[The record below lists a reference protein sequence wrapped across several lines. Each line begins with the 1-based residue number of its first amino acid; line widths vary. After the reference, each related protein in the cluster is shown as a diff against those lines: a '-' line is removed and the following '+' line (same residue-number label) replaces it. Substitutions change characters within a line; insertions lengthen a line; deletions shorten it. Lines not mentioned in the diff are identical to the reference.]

1 MTVTVYGIP
10 NCDQIRKT
18 RRWLDLHGV
27 DHRFHDYRSDGL
39 DRATLE
45 DWQARVGLSEVINTR
60 SQTWRTLDEA
70 QRKAVADV
78 STDAAYELLLA
89 HPTLIT
95 KFGIMVIMQIYRLY
109 FINKKIKFNRKE
121 FVSYLMNISIVFALL
136 LGLIYLSDTQRTY
149 SFWTFV
155 GEAVL
160 LETILILVILFVGLN
175 KAEKGFL
182 FGYLKKRVTR

>member
-1 MTVTVYGIP
+1 
-10 NCDQIRKT
+10 
-18 RRWLDLHGV
+18 
-27 DHRFHDYRSDGL
+27 
-39 DRATLE
+39 
-45 DWQARVGLSEVINTR
+45 
-60 SQTWRTLDEA
+60 
-70 QRKAVADV
+70 
-78 STDAAYELLLA
+78 
-89 HPTLIT
+89 
-95 KFGIMVIMQIYRLY
+95 MVIMQIYRLY

-121 FVSYLMNISIVFALL
+121 FVSYLMNIGIVFALL

-182 FGYLKKRVTR
+182 FGYLKKRVTRWINNLLI

>member
-18 RRWLDLHGV
+18 LRWLDQHGV

-89 HPTLIT
+89 HPTLIRRPIVT
-95 KFGIMVIMQIYRLY
+95 TDARPDELQIGFQEDALRAFLRLP
-109 FINKKIKFNRKE
+109 
-121 FVSYLMNISIVFALL
+121 
-136 LGLIYLSDTQRTY
+136 
-149 SFWTFV
+149 
-155 GEAVL
+155 
-160 LETILILVILFVGLN
+160 
-175 KAEKGFL
+175 
-182 FGYLKKRVTR
+182 